1 MNSLSLCMR
10 RGAAKSPRCP
20 RISPILKRATISVS
34 QSRNIIARP
43 LSSSSVAPLAPRFFP
58 TSGFKVIDCSQPI
71 EEERLPDYQADI
83 YYPAHI
89 GQVFNNRYQIVGKLG
104 YGVTSTVWL
113 ARDLVKPDDP
123 GYVSLKIYVSGYT
136 RGNEIAMYE
145 RINAIA
151 AKSKHS
157 GYEDIRK
164 FITSFEVQ
172 GPHAKHICIVQQAL
186 GITMDRLLPYLKN
199 NSLTL
204 EAVKP
209 FLRQLL
215 FALDFLHTQA
225 GIIHTDLQPKN
236 LLLPVSNPSF
246 YKEFGDGEGNDPSDR
261 KIYKDRT
268 IYASRYMSQ
277 SLKGLPLICDFGDAR
292 VADQEHDDLIMPG
305 PYRAPE
311 VVMQTKW
318 NCAVD
323 IWSFGMVAWHFV
335 ASKPLFSGRDPET
348 NEHHDGH
355 LIAELGAVLGPPPS
369 ELMHRS
375 RLSIGLGKWKKL
387 VPMPDITLEKLAAGN
402 IQGAEDK
409 DKERFLRFLRR
420 ILCWLPEER
429 PSAKDLIF
437 DPWLMDG
444 LGFTDE
450 QVEYYKEH
458 WLEED
463 GEEQDDGS

>member
-20 RISPILKRATISVS
+20 RISPILKHATIS
-34 QSRNIIARP
+34 QPRNIIARP
-43 LSSSSVAPLAPRFFP
+43 LSSSSVAPLAPRLFP
-58 TSGFKVIDCSQPI
+58 TSGFKVIDRSKPI

-136 RGNEIAMYE
+136 RGNEVAMYE

-246 YKEFGDGEGNDPSDR
+246 YKEFEDGECNDPSDR

-292 VADQEHDDLIMPG
+292 FADQEHGDLIMPG

-323 IWSFGMVAWHFV
+323 IWSFGMV
-335 ASKPLFSGRDPET
+335 
-348 NEHHDGH
+348 
-355 LIAELGAVLGPPPS
+355 
-369 ELMHRS
+369 
-375 RLSIGLGKWKKL
+375 LSIGLGKWKKL
-387 VPMPDITLEKLAAGN
+387 VPMPDITLEKLAAEN

-409 DKERFLRFLRR
+409 DKEGFLRFLRR

-437 DPWLMDG
+437 DPWLIDG

-463 GEEQDDGS
+463 GEGQDDGS

>member
-1 MNSLSLCMR
+1 MTGQCTPDNNATREAFKWEMNSLSLCMR
-10 RGAAKSPRCP
+10 RGAGKSLRCQCP
-20 RISPILKRATISVS
+20 RISPILKHAIIS
-34 QSRNIIARP
+34 QPRNIIVRP
-43 LSSSSVAPLAPRFFP
+43 KSSSSVAPLAPRVFP
-58 TSGFKVIDCSQPI
+58 TSGFKVIEDSQPI
-71 EEERLPDYQADI
+71 EEERLPDYQADL

-89 GQVFNNRYQIVGKLG
+89 GQVFNNRYQIVGKLD

-136 RGNEIAMYE
+136 RGNMYE
-145 RINAIA
+145 RINAID

-157 GYEDIRK
+157 GHEDIRK
-164 FITSFEVQ
+164 FMSSFEVQ
-172 GPHAKHICIVQQAL
+172 GPHAKHLCIVQQAL

-204 EAVKP
+204 EA
-209 FLRQLL
+209 
-215 FALDFLHTQA
+215 
-225 GIIHTDLQPKN
+225 
-236 LLLPVSNPSF
+236 
-246 YKEFGDGEGNDPSDR
+246 EFEDGERNDPSGR
-261 KIYKDRT
+261 KIYKDWT

-292 VADQEHDDLIMPG
+292 FADQEHDDLIMPG

-311 VVMQTKW
+311 VAMQTKW
-318 NCAVD
+318 NCPVD
-323 IWSFGMVAWHFV
+323 IWSFGMAAWHFV

-369 ELMHRS
+369 ELMNRS
-375 RLSIGLGKWKKL
+375 RANRKTSSPYPTSLSRNSPLKISKAQKIVKMRGSCAFSARSFAGDLRSAR
-387 VPMPDITLEKLAAGN
+387 VP
-402 IQGAEDK
+402 
-409 DKERFLRFLRR
+409 R
-420 ILCWLPEER
+420 
-429 PSAKDLIF
+429 LIF
-437 DPWLMDG
+437 DPWLIDG

-463 GEEQDDGS
+463 GEEQEDGSQGES